1 MNKKQS
7 AILEAREYAEM
18 FGNIFSQIELII
30 DLASIL
36 EDGGLGYVDIL
47 ETTQEIMG
55 EI

>member
-30 DLASIL
+30 DLAGIL
-36 EDGGLGYVDIL
+36 EDGGLDPIEIL
-47 ETTQEIMG
+47 ETTQDIMREI
-55 EI
+55 